1 MRVWRYFSGF
11 FVVQWV
17 LSDTVMDLFGQWS
30 SGSADE
36 VLFYGVALFCRV
48 VIPVVVG
55 EESKS
60 FPE

>member
-1 MRVWRYFSGF
+1 M
-11 FVVQWV
+11 
-17 LSDTVMDLFGQWS
+17 LSDTVMYLFGKWS

-36 VLFYGVALFCRV
+36 VLFYGVALFCVV
-48 VIPVVVG
+48 VIPVVVE

>member
-1 MRVWRYFSGF
+1 M
-11 FVVQWV
+11 
-17 LSDTVMDLFGQWS
+17 LSDTVMDLFGKWS

-36 VLFYGVALFCRV
+36 VLFYGVALFCVV